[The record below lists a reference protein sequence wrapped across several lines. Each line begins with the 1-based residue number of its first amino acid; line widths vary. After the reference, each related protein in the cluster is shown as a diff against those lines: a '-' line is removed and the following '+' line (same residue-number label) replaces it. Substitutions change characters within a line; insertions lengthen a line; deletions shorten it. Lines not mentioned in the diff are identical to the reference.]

1 MFIRLLNDADKEL
14 FAKVAYLLSLADNPL
29 LWNGK
34 TREEVS
40 ANDDFSRL
48 GIQKDEA
55 EMALLKEWGID
66 VEEYQQRQVY
76 NALLE
81 KLKDAPLSRV
91 EDEAT
96 RITHACLVLDGLL
109 SEESERRTSSGG
121 AAGIPG
127 IAAAMFPAVHTTTH
141 LTELKKRGFASPA
154 IPKVMLYHL
163 MLMALSDGHMTPVEE
178 ALLQLFSAHA
188 QIPDFIY
195 EEIQERA
202 EAGHT
207 EIQKTLAIILE

>member
-66 VEEYQQRQVY
+66 VEAYRNERVY
-76 NALLE
+76 DTLLAR
-81 KLKDAPLSRV
+81 LKNTPFSRV
-91 EDEAT
+91 EDEAS
-96 RITHACLVLDGLL
+96 RGANAAFVLEALL
-109 SEESERRTSSGG
+109 SEEQ
-121 AAGIPG
+121 
-127 IAAAMFPAVHTTTH
+127 
-141 LTELKKRGFASPA
+141 KQRGFASPA

-163 MLMALSDGHMTPVEE
+163 MLMALSDGHITLVEE
-178 ALLQLFSAHA
+178 ALLQLFSEHA

-202 EAGHT
+202 EAAHK